1 MLLVSPRV
9 DAPRM
14 EPHIPQNLYP
24 SLWHPSWE
32 TMEECTFEGELMGP
46 IKRKLDDDGS
56 PTSTTMPEASFPSD
70 SKRLCL
76 DDVTLSMGHGAN
88 PVSCADMQ
96 QSPFST
102 SHSASSMGVAGHGML
117 LENNH
122 MSGSSIGSPFQ
133 VPPNSEVAQKGPL
146 GGHFDEKAGNMHAVD
161 QELQDLLEEL
171 TKMPDPSPNELDL
184 DNILEKDPLGGPC
197 HPQQS
202 ISSTPRASPQT
213 PQFDSHVPN
222 KDLSQ
227 GSPQMRPSSAGA
239 SYLVPNQIKNIGS
252 PVSSNN
258 APNKS
263 QAQSMLQGAMPSMPG
278 TNWHAQQLKQL
289 AASKQGPTA
298 KPQASSWPAMSS
310 QGLSPP
316 YQQGSS
322 PHQQPFSPQNVMVS
336 GMSSSSVPG
345 SSIQSPQN
353 SLLSSITSGNN
364 PSGGPSPPYG
374 SEKLS
379 SPVLNQQPFSPPN
392 PILTNLSG
400 SSIKSPQSTRPS
412 PPYRPEK
419 LSSPALHQQPF
430 SPQGTMMPSAASTSS
445 SASMQGSLYKPMSA
459 TQAKSMGMKYGQQPS
474 NNMQSGLMN
483 ESDLGSQDQFS
494 FSNTKPLSHFS
505 SEPPAPAPQK
515 IDFPTAHRK
524 TLLHYLQATGPVPPP
539 PPKSSQQSQ
548 QANSSQSQVMQ
559 QQQQQQQ
566 QQQMMHPAPVQ
577 RPRQRSQI
585 IARLQE
591 PLEIPPAVPASAL
604 VNGCNIRNHL
614 LKQQIMRRQQQQQ
627 LQEKQ
632 RHSMM
637 GVSSEQRG
645 HFVGQLMNQFTAVS
659 QPMSADCTQSMSTP
673 SPNHRLMS
681 SPQGMLQSTLGSGIT
696 QMAPVNQNTGA
707 VVMIAHNPSKQP
719 GMYPPNADF
728 SLPMRQSQ
736 NPLGMSSGMQ
746 TVHGHPTLR
755 PGMVLASFASGSLS
769 SHTSQQQQQQQHLRQ
784 QTMPR
789 MANVYSTSPQM
800 WSQRMPNQSQMD
812 ASMQQFS
819 GNAIFSKQ
827 NARPN
832 LSGPSFTQSVAP
844 PNQIAPGV
852 HARQMQKASMGQS
865 GQNLGPLNNQNLR
878 PNLTRVP
885 LQAAMNVMKPMPQG
899 ITSFSQLSAAHPV
912 GLPTYPGSAGQSSG
926 SFSRMSPASEMQS
939 QYDFMVQQNDALL
952 PDNCSDVDFIDNLM
966 KNSGGSG
973 SSDEEWLNN
982 LTMIDDIL
990 GQQSSGHV

>member
-14 EPHIPQNLYP
+14 EPHIP
-24 SLWHPSWE
+24 
-32 TMEECTFEGELMGP
+32 GP
-46 IKRKLDDDGS
+46 IKRKVDDDSS

-76 DDVTLSMGHGAN
+76 DDVTLSMGQGAN
-88 PVSCADMQ
+88 PVSCTDMQ
-96 QSPFST
+96 QSPFPT

-117 LENNH
+117 LDNNH

-133 VPPNSEVAQKGPL
+133 VPPNNEVAQKGPL
-146 GGHFDEKAGNMHAVD
+146 GGHFDEKGGSMHGVD

-171 TKMPDPSPNELDL
+171 TKLPDPSPNELDL
-184 DNILEKDPLGGPC
+184 DNILEKDPLSGPC
-197 HPQQS
+197 HPQPPV
-202 ISSTPRASPQT
+202 SSTPKASPQT

-222 KDLSQ
+222 KDFSQ

-239 SYLVPNQIKNIGS
+239 SYLVPNQSKNIGS

-322 PHQQPFSPQNVMVS
+322 PHHQPFSPQNVMVS

-364 PSGGPSPPYG
+364 PPSGPSPPYG

-392 PILTNLSG
+392 PILTNISG
-400 SSIKSPQSTRPS
+400 GSIKSPQNSLVTTNTRPS

-430 SPQGTMMPSAASTSS
+430 SPQGTMMPSTASTSS
-445 SASMQGSLYKPMSA
+445 SASMQGALYKPMSA
-459 TQAKSMGMKYGQQPS
+459 TQAKNMGMMMQQPS
-474 NNMQSGLMN
+474 NNMQPSLMN

-494 FSNTKPLSHFS
+494 FNNTKPLSHFS
-505 SEPPAPAPQK
+505 SEPAAPQK
-515 IDFPTAHRK
+515 MPSLPAGSRQ
-524 TLLHYLQATGPVPPP
+524 TLLHYLQSPGPVPPP
-539 PPKSSQQSQ
+539 PPQAAPPQQPQ
-548 QANSSQSQVMQ
+548 QVNSSQVMQ
-559 QQQQQQQ
+559 QQL
-566 QQQMMHPAPVQ
+566 QQMMHPAPVQ
-577 RPRQRSQI
+577 RRVQPSPTQPRQEQTSAI

-591 PLEIPPAVPASAL
+591 PLEIPPAVPASSL

-632 RHSMM
+632 RHGMM
-637 GVSSEQRG
+637 GVASEQRG
-645 HFVGQLMNQFTAVS
+645 HFVGQLMNQFPAVS
-659 QPMSADCTQSMSTP
+659 QPMPADCTQSMPTP
-673 SPNHRLMS
+673 PSNHRLMS
-681 SPQGMLQSTLGSGIT
+681 SPQAMLQSALGSGIT
-696 QMAPVNQNTGA
+696 QVSPVNQNTGA
-707 VVMIAHNPSKQP
+707 VVMIAHSPNKQP
-719 GMYPPNADF
+719 GMYPPNAEF
-728 SLPMRQSQ
+728 SLPIRQSQ
-736 NPLGMSSGMQ
+736 NSLAMSSGCQ
-746 TVHGHPTLR
+746 TVHGHPTVR
-755 PGMVLASFASGSLS
+755 PGMVLASFASGSLAN
-769 SHTSQQQQQQQHLRQ
+769 HTSQQQHLRQ
-784 QTMPR
+784 PTMPR
-789 MANVYSTSPQM
+789 MANVYSTSAQM
-800 WSQRMPNQSQMD
+800 WSPRMPNQSQMD
-812 ASMQQFS
+812 ANMQQFS
-819 GNAIFSKQ
+819 GNAVFSKQ

-899 ITSFSQLSAAHPV
+899 VTSFNQLSAAHPV
-912 GLPTYPGSAGQSSG
+912 GPPTYPGSAGQSSG
-926 SFSRMSPASEMQS
+926 SFSRMSTASEMQP
-939 QYDFMVQQNDALL
+939 QYDFLVQQNDAILS
-952 PDNCSDVDFIDNLM
+952 DNCSEADFIDNLM
-966 KNSGGSG
+966 KNSGGGSG